1 MSGPDKD
8 TSDIYRQMDYEMLQM
23 SHDIPQEI
31 EFELPW
37 LPPSEVRGNSRSHWS
52 KKYRASKAL
61 RESGY
66 AHGLEALDKG
76 HSPMSKA
83 SITFVFSNWRRVD
96 LDNLIIGMKGWV
108 DGLVDSGIL
117 PDDNPDYLLYDG
129 ATFQKVKKNEEG
141 VYVKLRGRDSRCTK
155 RT

>member
-1 MSGPDKD
+1 MPLD
-8 TSDIYRQMDYEMLQM
+8 Q
-23 SHDIPQEI
+23 PQEI

-37 LPPSEVRGNSRSHWS
+37 LPPPEVRGNSRSHWS

-76 HSPMSKA
+76 HSPMPKA
-83 SITFVFSNWRRVD
+83 SITFVFRHWRRVD
-96 LDNLIIGMKGWV
+96 LDNFQIGMKGWV

-117 PDDNPDYLLYDG
+117 PDDNPDHLLYDG